1 MPDVDIDFFDRDNT
15 LKLFKHTPASMIKDG
30 KSEKHKTGVYF
41 HAVRSKYMAAVHHN
55 VYKTEGPNSVP
66 MGTDFSRE
74 GVRILTV
81 RWRRLG
87 S

>member
-41 HAVRSKYMAAVHHN
+41 MPCLSILLQAMHRLITNKQR
-55 VYKTEGPNSVP
+55 TE
-66 MGTDFSRE
+66 DISR
-74 GVRILTV
+74 
-81 RWRRLG
+81 
-87 S
+87 